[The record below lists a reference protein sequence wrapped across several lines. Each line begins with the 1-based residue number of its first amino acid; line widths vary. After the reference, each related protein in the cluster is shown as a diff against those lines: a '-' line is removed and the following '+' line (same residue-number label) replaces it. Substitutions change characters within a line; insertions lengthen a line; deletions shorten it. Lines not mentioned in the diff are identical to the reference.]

1 MLNCDNITSA
11 KRFLPEGSALLLGDQ
26 ILEGCAIKTGSSGGV
41 GVSEEELEKNRI
53 ANQIFGVAEDY
64 EDIYIIGEKVC
75 EGEFISELGF
85 TADEGG
91 VTVIHSGYGG
101 EARNF
106 APGTDLKT
114 GDLVLNGFVLD
125 PNGVRFDAPQNIDGD
140 GFVVGESGAVVSPG
154 AGNDDDEAYCSLQEL
169 AGKADRPDGFFDEFS
184 MDLDLDIPDLDMK
197 WWFKIQKKINDL
209 MSVQNKFMVRV
220 QLLVDKIELEP
231 DDACKLVP
239 DVNKL
244 IKLIQRVERVISRIS
259 RLLRALSSLAR
270 KLKKIVKLLKW
281 IFSPLKIV
289 EAYFMVL
296 GVINGIPQ
304 LLATAA
310 QNMANSQRVMRS
322 LLALLQKII
331 AQCIVNRGAEA
342 GLTKEQCEA
351 AGGVYIERRLGDL
364 GDSDGGELGLGLDD
378 LENFDAFGTDEDGE
392 ISFDE
397 FDRIL
402 SKQSVDLE
410 ECLLELDDID
420 KAQGF
425 VI

>member
-11 KRFLPEGSALLLGDQ
+11 KRFLPEGSLLLLGDQ
-26 ILEGCAIKTGSSGGV
+26 ILEGCAIKTSGSGGQ
-41 GVSEEELEKNRI
+41 GVSDEELEKNRI
-53 ANQIFGVAEDY
+53 ANEVFGIAENY
-64 EDIYIIGEKVC
+64 EDIYVIGEKVC

-91 VTVIHSGYGG
+91 CTVIHSGYGG

-106 APGTDLKT
+106 APGTDLKS
-114 GDLVLNGFVLD
+114 GDLVLNGYVLD
-125 PNGVRFDAPQNIDGD
+125 PNGLRLDAPQSIPGE
-140 GFVVGESGAVVSPG
+140 GFVVGDSGAVVSPG
-154 AGNDDDEAYCSLQEL
+154 AGNDDGEAYCSLQEL
-169 AGKADRPDGFFDEFS
+169 AGKADRPEGFFDEFS
-184 MDLDLDIPDLDMK
+184 MDIDLDIPDLDMK

-209 MSVQNKFMVRV
+209 MAVQNKFMVRV
-220 QLLVDKIELEP
+220 QVLVDKIEVDP
-231 DDACKLVP
+231 DRACDLVP

-244 IKLIQRVERVISRIS
+244 IQLIQKVERVISRIS

-310 QNMANSQRVMRS
+310 QNMANSQRVMQS

-331 AQCIVNRGAEA
+331 AQCMVNRGAEA

-351 AGGVYIERRLGDL
+351 AGGVYVDRRLGDL
-364 GDSDGGELGLGLDD
+364 GDSVGGELGLGLSD
-378 LENFDAFGTDEDGE
+378 LENFDEFETDNDGD
-392 ISFDE
+392 ITFDE

-402 SKQSVDLE
+402 YQQSVDLQ

-420 KAQGF
+420 KAQEY

>member
-1 MLNCDNITSA
+1 MNS
-11 KRFLPEGSALLLGDQ
+11 PM
-26 ILEGCAIKTGSSGGV
+26 
-41 GVSEEELEKNRI
+41 
-53 ANQIFGVAEDY
+53 
-64 EDIYIIGEKVC
+64 DI
-75 EGEFISELGF
+75 
-85 TADEGG
+85 
-91 VTVIHSGYGG
+91 
-101 EARNF
+101 
-106 APGTDLKT
+106 
-114 GDLVLNGFVLD
+114 
-125 PNGVRFDAPQNIDGD
+125 
-140 GFVVGESGAVVSPG
+140 
-154 AGNDDDEAYCSLQEL
+154 
-169 AGKADRPDGFFDEFS
+169 
-184 MDLDLDIPDLDMK
+184 DLDIPDLDMK

-209 MSVQNKFMVRV
+209 MAVQNKFMVRV
-220 QLLVDKIELEP
+220 QVLVDKIEVDP
-231 DDACKLVP
+231 DRACDLVP

-244 IKLIQRVERVISRIS
+244 IQLIQKVERVISRIS

-310 QNMANSQRVMRS
+310 QNMANSQRVMQS

-331 AQCIVNRGAEA
+331 AQCMVNRGAEA

-351 AGGVYIERRLGDL
+351 AGGVYVDRRLGDL
-364 GDSDGGELGLGLDD
+364 GDSVGGELGLGLSD
-378 LENFDAFGTDEDGE
+378 LENFDEFETDNDGD
-392 ISFDE
+392 ITFDE

-402 SKQSVDLE
+402 NQQSVDLQ

-420 KAQGF
+420 KAQEY